1 MTANTFD
8 RIKIPTSFWRDLPK
22 IGIKEQEVIHRARLP
37 INILSE
43 QVVVTTDQYFSIW
56 QAVYELVS
64 DPAFGI
70 IKLTTD
76 VKAAQLP
83 PTVLAA
89 YHARNY
95 REALKRMARYKELC
109 SPERLHLVEENGN
122 CTIELEWLYADV
134 AEPPMLAGVV
144 MASLLEI
151 GRLGTGVPLK
161 AKFVEFSQ
169 PVGNKQ
175 LLEDYFG
182 CDVHFESKYNR
193 LTLNLNELDLPFN
206 SYNAELLEI
215 LTPALDLSL
224 DEQQRRNSIT
234 DTVKGILKQSLSS
247 GRPDIQV
254 VAGELSISERTLQR
268 RLTEAGTTFKNLLN
282 ETRHELA
289 RDYLGNP
296 SLDIK
301 EVAFLLGYEELNS
314 FYRAFRLWEGE
325 TPSNWRAEHI
335 VSGSYLPPIN

>member
-1 MTANTFD
+1 MTANSFD
-8 RIKIPTSFWRDLPK
+8 RIKIPSSFWRDLPK
-22 IGIKEQEVIHRARLP
+22 VGIKEQEVIHRARLP
-37 INILSE
+37 INILTE
-43 QVVVTTDQYFSIW
+43 PVVVTTDQYFSIW
-56 QAVYELVS
+56 QAVFELVS
-64 DPAFGI
+64 DPAMGI

-95 REALKRMARYKELC
+95 REALNRMARYKQLC
-109 SPERLHLVEENGN
+109 SPERLHIIEENEL
-122 CTIELEWLYADV
+122 CTIELEWLYSDLT
-134 AEPPMLAGVV
+134 ESPMLAGVV

-151 GRLGTGVPLK
+151 GRLGTGQPLK
-161 AKFVEFSQ
+161 AKFVEFSH
-169 PVGNKQ
+169 PMGNKQ
-175 LLEDYFG
+175 VLEDYFG
-182 CDVHFESKYNR
+182 CEIHFESKHNR
-193 LTLNLNELDLPFN
+193 LTLNLSDLDLYFE

-224 DEQQRRNSIT
+224 DKQQRRNSIA

-247 GRPDIQV
+247 GRPDIQS

-268 RLTEAGTTFKNLLN
+268 RLTEAGTSFKNLLS
-282 ETRHELA
+282 ETRHKMA
-289 RDYLGNP
+289 RDYLVDP

-314 FYRAFRLWEGE
+314 FYRAFRQWEGE
-325 TPSNWRAEHI
+325 TPSNWRALHI
-335 VSGSYLPPIN
+335 GSDLYVPPIH